1 MSLKPPIKSLRRGF
15 ATTASV
21 VAVTLILCF
30 CLRSSLPITWPPSSS
45 SSDAS
50 ILKPVSSQTAPLH
63 SLLSFLNENYTST
76 RPPSVHSTGELEVA
90 LDATHPGC
98 PVPRAAL
105 IGILTTPGLENSVR
119 RAYLR
124 TKYKELMEGVQEEFK
139 VDVRYF
145 FGTSDKLETRYQ
157 LNLEKSQNPGDT
169 VITTRIEH
177 RDEGK
182 ILDWFTYAR
191 SQLYS
196 PHPTLEGKFCKRYL
210 FVGKTDDDSVVHLGK
225 LGRLLVNIVN
235 TSKSATHFVGDMFYD
250 QIGKKR
256 TWIKGMH
263 GMLYLM
269 TADLVEWIVHSKVP
283 QENLKGI
290 EDQQVGYWLML
301 SNIKIDWFDVGL
313 KRFHDLMNVN
323 PITNTFQNE
332 ITQETIVVHYCKT
345 LEAFFKCMAGLFEE
359 IGPKH
364 PLLEPTAA
372 QTRLKQQGLF
382 LPLTHL
388 SETLAYIQSNKTTL
402 LLAEFDHH
410 LLYHPLLT
418 HSHRLGLPI
427 TVEDMNSM
435 MHALQTNGSHGTSL
449 DPLQLD
455 PFIANHIIGAY
466 ARRMGL
472 LEGDVNLDE
481 VYDDVM
487 QSVAQR
493 ESEAQM
499 ESQGGGGGGGG
510 SAPKIMSGEELDLLI
525 VVSSL
530 KKAVGV
536 SMMPKKNVSA
546 KVLIEGFVGKVKALG
561 FSLQQINMTACLKEY
576 VVMEMGVTESEED
589 FMGFVL
595 RDAILKV
602 SPRLGIVAEKDSDLI
617 EYAATVMKQFAPF
630 KDFEDEILEFFVAQA
645 SFGVGI
651 ELSDEELVR
660 RRNYVADLLRRF
672 GYLKVG
678 DLDVIT
684 VSFKVYE
691 RVSLMQWTLFRA
703 EEMENMAK
711 ELREVGRTRKL
722 EDAYIDSFLVHKIVD
737 GRAKTLGVKLT
748 KTKKKLVMSRISK
761 ERKGWKEAWRKL
773 DGWIHS

>member
-45 SSDAS
+45 TSDAS
-50 ILKPVSSQTAPLH
+50 ILKPVSSQTAPPH
-63 SLLSFLNENYTST
+63 SPFHWRIGS
-76 RPPSVHSTGELEVA
+76 STGC
-90 LDATHPGC
+90 DTPGC

-105 IGILTTPGLENSVR
+105 IGILTTPGLENSAR

-157 LNLEKSQNPGDT
+157 LNLEKSQNPEDT
-169 VITTRIEH
+169 VITTP
-177 RDEGK
+177 
-182 ILDWFTYAR
+182 LF
-191 SQLYS
+191 

-269 TADLVEWIVHSKVP
+269 TADLVEWI
-283 QENLKGI
+283 
-290 EDQQVGYWLML
+290 
-301 SNIKIDWFDVGL
+301 
-313 KRFHDLMNVN
+313 RFHDLMNVN

-435 MHALQTNGSHGTSL
+435 MHALQKNGSHGMSL

-481 VYDDVM
+481 VYDD
-487 QSVAQR
+487 
-493 ESEAQM
+493 M
-499 ESQGGGGGGGG
+499 ESQGGGGERSENHVGGGTR
-510 SAPKIMSGEELDLLI
+510 SLI

-576 VVMEMGVTESEED
+576 VLWKWGLLS
-589 FMGFVL
+589 F
-595 RDAILKV
+595 
-602 SPRLGIVAEKDSDLI
+602 SRLGIVAEKDSDLI
-617 EYAATVMKQFAPF
+617 EYATTVMKQFAPF

-691 RVSLMQWTLFRA
+691 RVHLCNGLFS
-703 EEMENMAK
+703 
-711 ELREVGRTRKL
+711 GRRRWRIWQKSCVKWAGPETRGC
-722 EDAYIDSFLVHKIVD
+722 VH
-737 GRAKTLGVKLT
+737 
-748 KTKKKLVMSRISK
+748 
-761 ERKGWKEAWRKL
+761 
-773 DGWIHS
+773 